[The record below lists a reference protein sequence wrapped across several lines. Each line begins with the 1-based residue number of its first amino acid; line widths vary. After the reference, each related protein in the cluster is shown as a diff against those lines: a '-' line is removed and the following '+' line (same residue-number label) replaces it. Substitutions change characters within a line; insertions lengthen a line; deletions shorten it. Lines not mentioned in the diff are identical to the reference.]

1 MHWPYLGSYVVI
13 GVVVWRSVIT
23 LVAAESF
30 RSLWRV
36 ASCGGVRV
44 VAFCFLGLVVSDLG

>member
-30 RSLWRV
+30 RSLV
-36 ASCGGVRV
+36 VVSLVSRV
-44 VAFCFLGLVVSDLG
+44 VVV